1 MNISRGKLNEYITLY
16 LNDMEDYGDDPEFGI
31 LAESTLTPLKILLT
45 ETKIK
50 QVNLHEIASIIKNKE
65 VAEDFVS
72 YLQVCLAT

>member
-16 LNDMEDYGDDPEFGI
+16 LNDMEDYGDDPEFSI

>member
-31 LAESTLTPLKILLT
+31 LAESTLTPLKTLLT

-50 QVNLHEIASIIKNKE
+50 QVNLHEIVSIIKNKE

>member
-1 MNISRGKLNEYITLY
+1 MNISRDKLNEYITLY

-31 LAESTLTPLKILLT
+31 LAESMLTPLKTLLT

-65 VAEDFVS
+65 VAQDFVS
-72 YLQVCLAT
+72 YLEICLAT

>member
-1 MNISRGKLNEYITLY
+1 MNISRGKLNEYINLY

-31 LAESTLTPLKILLT
+31 LAESTLTPLKTLLT

>member
-16 LNDMEDYGDDPEFGI
+16 LNDMEDYGDEPEFGI
-31 LAESTLTPLKILLT
+31 LAESTLTPLKTLLT

-50 QVNLHEIASIIKNKE
+50 QVNLHEIVSIIKNKE

>member
-31 LAESTLTPLKILLT
+31 LAESTLTPLKTLLT

-50 QVNLHEIASIIKNKE
+50 QVNLHGIASIIKNKE